1 MQFDIIVFHT
11 QCPDGITSLWAAN
24 YYAKINEHIACR
36 AGVEPVIENYS
47 NKSICFVDI
56 CPKYNYLSKIAMDAK
71 SIVVLDH
78 HKTTIDMYNQLKK
91 DSIPSNIEF
100 ILDFDRSGCQ
110 ITWDYFFSK
119 SDETYRPWF
128 VDYVGDR
135 DLWAWKLENSKAIN
149 TALYESEF
157 FDSTNLDKLTSL
169 LDYKKDDMCNLINLG
184 NMVLK
189 IHKKEL
195 DYSSYK
201 AVEATFTIQNTVYN
215 VWLGSCSANLRSDL
229 GNILAYKKRLS
240 DDKLLDFGVVWN
252 YEPKYN
258 EWAISLRGHKNSP
271 DLSVIAGVFA
281 GGGHA
286 KASGFVIKNSH
297 LLDVFKLKENK

>member
-24 YYAKINEHIACR
+24 YHSRINEHIACR

-47 NKSICFVDI
+47 NKAICFVDI
-56 CPKYNYLSKIAMDAK
+56 CPSYEFICKLAQNAK
-71 SIVVLDH
+71 QIVILDH
-78 HKTTIDMYNQLKK
+78 HKTTIDMYNTLKK
-91 DSIPSNIEF
+91 EVIPSNIEF

-110 ITWDYFFSK
+110 ITWDYFFPKES
-119 SDETYRPWF
+119 ERPWF

-135 DLWAWKLENSKAIN
+135 DLWTWKLENSKAVN
-149 TALYESEF
+149 TALSESEF
-157 FDSTNLDKLTSL
+157 FDPANLEKMTKL
-169 LDYKKDDMCNLINLG
+169 LDYKKEDVYNLINIG
-184 NMVLK
+184 NIILK
-189 IHKKEL
+189 LHKKEL

-201 AVEATFTIQNTVYN
+201 AVEATFKVDNIIYN
-215 VWLGSCSANLRSDL
+215 VWLGSCSSNLRSDL
-229 GNILAYKKRLS
+229 GNILAYKKNLEE
-240 DDKLLDFGVVWN
+240 DKFLDFAAIWN

-271 DLSVIAGVFA
+271 DLSVISGKFG

-297 LLDVFKLKENK
+297 LLDVFKLKERK